1 MRRHR
6 LCATTIVASTCPA
19 SSSCFPP
26 SWFVSN
32 LHPDLNRWRWLAHR
46 PVTALSSRNPT
57 YYATNQPIMQKI
69 DSGWLTRLSP
79 PCHRGIRQRWG
90 RCRENVALEGKPT
103 NPLYKYY
110 ATNQPIMQKPFPPIF
125 CSHYAQSF
133 YLHKAFPF
141 WSYLWIKILI
151 PNILC
156 TSCKKAIR
164 ASDFFKG
171 FTQAAACKLIMQ
183 MWPQ

>member
-1 MRRHR
+1 MQPINP
-6 LCATTIVASTCPA
+6 LCKKLTLVDS
-19 SSSCFPP
+19 
-26 SWFVSN
+26 
-32 LHPDLNRWRWLAHR
+32 PDCHR
-46 PVTALSSRNPT
+46 PVIEESVRDEGVAGKMLPWKG
-57 YYATNQPIMQKI
+57 NQPTHYINIMQ
-69 DSGWLTRLSP
+69 
-79 PCHRGIRQRWG
+79 
-90 RCRENVALEGKPT
+90 PT
-103 NPLYKYY
+103 NPFYKYY

-125 CSHYAQSF
+125 CSHYAESF

-164 ASDFFKG
+164 ARDFFKG